1 MVPQDGEAAAYGF
14 VYEYVCIA
22 AVPACCDM
30 RMGKSAAYERLWA
43 IMFVT
48 CELMCFC
55 VLFCEYLGSWKE
67 AVARAVF

>member
-1 MVPQDGEAAAYGF
+1 
-14 VYEYVCIA
+14 
-22 AVPACCDM
+22 M
-30 RMGKSAAYERLWA
+30 RMGKSAVYERLWA

-67 AVARAVF
+67 AVAHAVF